1 MNSRILTLFS
11 GFVLFIAAVALI
23 QYCSVDEYES
33 TFDLTTNN
41 NNLKI
46 VNALIQTSTQ
56 SVSANFDKTYPFSYI
71 TNPEYEIC
79 EPNIIT
85 DLTLLAFVPSS
96 VDNFNTRRVLRNTW
110 ANPIFYDNQKFRV
123 VFMVGQSTNETVNEM
138 VKQEMKIHG
147 DIVQENFL
155 DSYRNLTLKT
165 LMGLRWSST
174 YCSNAKFILKIDD
187 DVIMNTKYLLNYLEE
202 NMNISKSFICYNLI
216 NSTVDRNQNAKWYM
230 SYDEYNLDIL
240 PNYCQGSAYMLT
252 NDITSMLV
260 ENSFKIKRIY
270 LEDAYLGI
278 LAKYLN
284 ITIINIWDRYLADK
298 GYVYD
303 DLKNLNIE
311 DIFFVYALD
320 VFDYFS
326 LWNDYFA
333 SIAMNLY

>member
-1 MNSRILTLFS
+1 MNSRILTLFL

-71 TNPEYEIC
+71 INPEYEIC
-79 EPNIIT
+79 EPNIVK

-187 DVIMNTKYLLNYLEE
+187 DVIMNTKYFLKFLESKKKLKKTFFCNYF
-202 NMNISKSFICYNLI
+202 NDSPVIRK
-216 NSTVDRNQNAKWYM
+216 NSSKWYM
-230 SYDEYNLDIL
+230 SYEEYESDTYNQ
-240 PNYCQGSAYMLT
+240 YCEGPAYT
-252 NDITSMLV
+252 FTSDLAPSLL
-260 ENSFKIKRIY
+260 NISFHIKHLF
-270 LEDAYLGI
+270 LEDVYLGL
-278 LAKYLN
+278 LATHLKANFVPIYENYIYYKYYALE
-284 ITIINIWDRYLADK
+284 YLQEADIK
-298 GYVYD
+298 
-303 DLKNLNIE
+303 KT
-311 DIFFVYALD
+311 FFVYTESMYAYLD
-320 VFDYFS
+320 IWNQYFY
-326 LWNDYFA
+326 NIY
-333 SIAMNLY
+333 